1 MISLKVLDAV
11 KSVLKST
18 QRVGLHEPIFQ
29 GNELKYLK
37 DCIDTTFV
45 SSVGKYVDQFEKK
58 IASYVGCKRA
68 VAVVNGTVALQMALL
83 AVNVSKNNDVIV
95 PSLTFVA
102 TPNAVSYLGAT
113 PYFCDSDISCIGYD
127 ENLLKELM
135 KKNFEVSCGECR
147 NKETGKK
154 LGAIVIM
161 HTFGHPSN
169 IELALKL
176 SFDFKVPIVE
186 DAAES
191 LGSFYQG
198 KHTGTFGNSAAIS
211 FNVNKIITAGGGGVF
226 LTNDEKMADH
236 IKHLTTTAKT
246 LHKWEYIHDLIGYN
260 FRMPN
265 LNAALV
271 SAQLEKIEEMV
282 KSKRDLHKSYK
293 KALDGINEVTLLS
306 EPSNARSN
314 YWLQTIILRKNN
326 KKLRDKI
333 LTDLNK
339 SGLTSRP
346 LWRPMHLLK
355 PYKKCQKTTM
365 DNCERLYNSVINI
378 PSSAGLI

>member
-135 KKNFEVSCGECR
+135 KKNFEVNCGECR

-161 HTFGHPSN
+161 HTFGHPAN

-211 FNVNKIITAGGGGVF
+211 FNGNKIITAGGGGVF

-293 KALDGINEVTLLS
+293 KAFDGINEVTLLS

-339 SGLTSRP
+339 SGFTSRP

>member
-154 LGAIVIM
+154 LGAIVVM

-211 FNVNKIITAGGGGVF
+211 FNGNKIITAGGGGVF

-236 IKHLTTTAKT
+236 IKHITTTAKT

-271 SAQLEKIEEMV
+271 SAQLEKIEDMV
-282 KSKRDLHKSYK
+282 ESKRKLFRSYK
-293 KALDGINEVTLLS
+293 KAFASIDEVSIVS
-306 EPSNARSN
+306 EPDGARSN
-314 YWLQTIILRKNN
+314 YWLQTIILKKNDIKVRN
-326 KKLRDKI
+326 KI
-333 LTDLNK
+333 LTELNNH
-339 SGLTSRP
+339 GYTSRP
-346 LWRPMHLLK
+346 LWRPMHLLE
-355 PYKKCQKTTM
+355 PYKKCQRTSM
-365 DNCERLYNSVINI
+365 LNCERIYNSLINI
-378 PSSAGLI
+378 PSSAFLI